1 MSRLFS
7 YLTLALL
14 TLSALS
20 AAEPPLTDLL
30 RQGLYAEEVSRDPE
44 AAAKHYAE
52 IIAAEDRRRA
62 TVATAVF
69 RLAEVKRGQGKKD
82 EAIPLYQKLLR
93 EYPGAEAEAKLAREH
108 LTALGGKI
116 PEAGAAVVDEEMV
129 QIERIRNLMKT
140 SPDLVNLAVEMDTAV
155 LNHWAKVLR
164 FLLDSGA
171 VPPAGLLDDAA
182 RRGQLACLNTLL
194 EVAKDQVAAQRGS
207 ALATAAV
214 HDHVEIVKALLKAGA
229 DVNWQPEKAPNVSEA
244 SSDNNNRIVGT
255 PLTTALY
262 YRASAVA
269 DLLLEAKADVR
280 LAATPTGLTALHAA
294 LLHNEKYAERLLD
307 LGADVNALASLGLRN
322 KEGEPEIQ
330 SPLQIA
336 AYSEFWEIATL
347 LVKRGANLRQP
358 GLLAPFLTNYCEP
371 KKRAEIL
378 RFLLD
383 AGADPGPDPY
393 PILALVAQ
401 VDEDGSRTTK
411 LLTNSP
417 APPDLKKLPDM
428 YGWQPKARQ
437 AFLNTAV
444 YPALVKQPGVKLFF
458 ADSGKWKVVLQPVA
472 GQDSP
477 TIGELLL
484 ANQNAI
490 ISLAGDENQGQSKEA
505 FRSFKCRLLRP
516 DEAGIYQ
523 ETAAADAP
531 GPEQTVPQDRDL
543 IEVFR
548 GDRGNAGDASR
559 YREFVTLM
567 SNALRNRVSFPV
579 TVELEGKAR
588 ELLLRGDRLVFD
600 PTVAEAP
607 LVNAG
612 SLLRLLLP
620 AAAGKNPNFP
630 TKASVRIKRPGWA
643 DLAFELDSQE
653 LAGFALQR
661 GDQLVL
667 TGISTA
673 ESFARPSKA
682 ADDPAALTAVA
693 GAVLVV
699 PGQPFARIFGVDSTT
714 NPPNDTV
721 LLPTLLQA
729 ITDVYAWTPQQLDQ
743 PELLQTADEPT
754 LQQLLTDES
763 PPVILPHPDFSN
775 IRIRRLEPNGSENIV
790 KVDLAAA
797 IARCSDTTTAAE
809 AREVDLELRPGDVV
823 DLPLKAP
830 ADAAPWTGFTPEQ
843 ARFFRKAL
851 SVRLLV
857 TQQGKVSQL
866 DFAYEPPAWRATRF
880 GLLPLPPTAG
890 FATVRLSEASR
901 AVRQLQRL
909 EIQQIQ
915 QSSGNFGGGY
925 SMSFYGESIKR
936 GAGPLWSNFGG
947 FSAERDP
954 FLRDGDSVSD
964 QSTARRVQPGVPVVP
979 TVPGNTRQPRPRIVP
994 PPTPAPPTPSPT
1006 RSGSSRR

>member
-1 MSRLFS
+1 
-7 YLTLALL
+7 
-14 TLSALS
+14 
-20 AAEPPLTDLL
+20 
-30 RQGLYAEEVSRDPE
+30 
-44 AAAKHYAE
+44 
-52 IIAAEDRRRA
+52 
-62 TVATAVF
+62 
-69 RLAEVKRGQGKKD
+69 
-82 EAIPLYQKLLR
+82 
-93 EYPGAEAEAKLAREH
+93 
-108 LTALGGKI
+108 
-116 PEAGAAVVDEEMV
+116 
-129 QIERIRNLMKT
+129 
-140 SPDLVNLAVEMDTAV
+140 
-155 LNHWAKVLR
+155 
-164 FLLDSGA
+164 
-171 VPPAGLLDDAA
+171 
-182 RRGQLACLNTLL
+182 
-194 EVAKDQVAAQRGS
+194 
-207 ALATAAV
+207 
-214 HDHVEIVKALLKAGA
+214 
-229 DVNWQPEKAPNVSEA
+229 
-244 SSDNNNRIVGT
+244 
-255 PLTTALY
+255 
-262 YRASAVA
+262 
-269 DLLLEAKADVR
+269 
-280 LAATPTGLTALHAA
+280 
-294 LLHNEKYAERLLD
+294 
-307 LGADVNALASLGLRN
+307 
-322 KEGEPEIQ
+322 
-330 SPLQIA
+330 
-336 AYSEFWEIATL
+336 
-347 LVKRGANLRQP
+347 
-358 GLLAPFLTNYCEP
+358 
-371 KKRAEIL
+371 
-378 RFLLD
+378 
-383 AGADPGPDPY
+383 
-393 PILALVAQ
+393 
-401 VDEDGSRTTK
+401 
-411 LLTNSP
+411 
-417 APPDLKKLPDM
+417 M

-437 AFLNTAV
+437 AFLATAV

-458 ADSGKWKVVLQPVA
+458 ADSGKWKVVHQPVA

-490 ISLAGDENQGQSKEA
+490 ISLASEENQGRTTEA

-523 ETAAADAP
+523 ETATADAN
-531 GPEQTVPQDRDL
+531 GPEQTVPRDRDL

-548 GDRGNAGDASR
+548 DDRGNAGDSSR

-567 SNALRNRVSFPV
+567 TNALRNRVSFPV
-579 TVELEGKAR
+579 TIELEGKAR
-588 ELLLRGDRLVFD
+588 PLLLRGDRLVFD

-612 SLLRLLLP
+612 PLLRLLLP

-682 ADDPAALTAVA
+682 ADDPAALTAVE

-714 NPPNDTV
+714 NQRGGDPA

-743 PELLQTADEPT
+743 PERLQTADEPT

-775 IRIRRLEPNGSENIV
+775 IRIRRLEPDGLESIV
-790 KVDLAAA
+790 NVDLAAA

-823 DLPLKAP
+823 ELPLKAP

-901 AVRQLQRL
+901 AVRQRQRL
-909 EIQQIQ
+909 EID

-925 SMSFYGESIKR
+925 SMNFYGESIKR
-936 GAGPLWSNFGG
+936 GSGPPWSNFGG
-947 FSAERDP
+947 FSADRDP

-964 QSTARRVQPGVPVVP
+964 QSTARRIQPGVPVVP
-979 TVPGNTRQPRPRIVP
+979 TLPGNTRQPRPRIVP
-994 PPTPAPPTPSPT
+994 PPTPAPTTPSPT